1 MRRQTF
7 DIHLESEIAVGTPG
21 SVTGGRDSIDYLPG
35 SLLLG
40 AAAAQLYRDLGDAAW
55 DVFHS
60 GKVRFGDGLPV
71 APSGLCAWPTP
82 LCLGAPKGTRS
93 DDADFAVVNFAVTG
107 RQAGYD
113 KLGEPYLSAAGEL
126 VRPTTFYR
134 LKTAIDPR
142 SGVSM
147 ARQLY
152 GYHSLASG
160 QVFRAE
166 LCADD
171 DLPESVFARL
181 VDALSGQVRLGR
193 SRSAE
198 YGRCRVVPVT
208 PAQADAREQTQAA
221 RATGDGLVTVLL
233 LSHLAVDDA
242 GGVPSALPRSTA
254 LGLPEGEPVPE
265 RCFVRHARHAVYN
278 AAYRAFEADYTVMV
292 RGSVLCY
299 RFDAATAAAVTAVP
313 ERYAGLLQQRGLGR
327 LLLNPAF
334 LIDATPA
341 FQTVPAQRAAEALV
355 KPESLLLDWLE
366 SRRDTSKIETQVRR
380 KAEAWYG
387 ELAELYRS
395 ARVRGGFSATA
406 LIGPS
411 PAQWG
416 RIAEAVGRETAGVV
430 DLARL
435 EHALFDANVGIC
447 RAGDPDWGV
456 AVLDEALEKALERPP
471 TFKDWLRHKLE
482 TPVAGEDGV
491 LLDETR
497 RVAVLAHF
505 ARFAADRAKQQRNV
519 TEVHH
524 EQV

>member
-40 AAAAQLYRDLGDAAW
+40 AAAARLYRDLGESAW

-82 LCLGAPKGTRS
+82 LCLGAPKGKGS
-93 DDADFAVVNFAVTG
+93 DDPDYTIVNFAVTG
-107 RQAGYD
+107 RKGGYD
-113 KLGEPYLSAAGEL
+113 KLTKPYLSAAGEQ
-126 VRPTTFYR
+126 VRPITYYR

-171 DLPESVFARL
+171 DVPEAVFARL
-181 VDALSGQVRLGR
+181 VDALRGQVRLGR

-198 YGRCRVVPVT
+198 YGRCRVAAVT
-208 PAQADAREQTQAA
+208 PTPWPSAPAE
-221 RATGDGLVTVLL
+221 DGLVTVLL
-233 LSHLAVDDA
+233 LSHLAVEDD
-242 GGVPSALPRSTA
+242 GGVPSALPSSVA

-265 RCFVRHARHAVYN
+265 RCFVRHARHATYN
-278 AAYRAFEADYTVMV
+278 AAYRAFEGDATVIV

-299 RFDAATAAAVTAVP
+299 RFDAATAAAVVAQP
-313 ERYAGLLQQRGLGR
+313 ERFTGLLQQRGLGR
-327 LLLNPAF
+327 LWVNPPF
-334 LIDATPA
+334 LMTETPFFEAVAPTKAVEATA
-341 FQTVPAQRAAEALV
+341 
-355 KPESLLLDWLE
+355 KPPSPLLDWLE
-366 SRRDTSKIETQVRR
+366 AQRDHRDIESEVRR
-380 KAEAWYG
+380 VAETWYG
-387 ELAELYRS
+387 ELAELYRG
-395 ARVRGGFSATA
+395 ARVRCGASAA
-406 LIGPS
+406 MLIGPS

-416 RIAEAVGRETAGVV
+416 RIAEAVGRETAGAV
-430 DLARL
+430 DLKRL
-435 EHALFDANVGIC
+435 DQTLFHQTVGIC
-447 RAGDPDWGV
+447 REGDPDW
-456 AVLDEALEKALERPP
+456 AATVLDERLEKTLGKPP
-471 TFKDWLRHKLE
+471 TFADWLHAKLYAE
-482 TPVAGEDGV
+482 ASDSLDSVP
-491 LLDETR
+491 LDETR
-497 RVAVLAHF
+497 RVLVLAHF
-505 ARFAADRAKQQRNV
+505 ARFAADRAKQQRSQ
-519 TEVHH
+519 TEVDF
-524 EQV
+524 ESL